1 MDNSKK
7 EIKSSDSEFIN
18 NKEIVAKGN
27 SENSI
32 QPSKLN
38 PDIEVL
44 SITPIEEIKIEEKI
58 SDSNLKEK
66 SNLIRDEY
74 STHSTHSTHLTDST
88 NTTDSTY
95 SGDISKLNPNLEELI
110 ISSQDTKKI
119 EKEVFIKAKNK
130 NQPL

>member
-1 MDNSKK
+1 MENFNK
-7 EIKSSDSEFIN
+7 EIKSSDLEFKD
-18 NKEIVAKGN
+18 NKEIVAKEN

-58 SDSNLKEK
+58 SDSNLKDK

-74 STHSTHSTHLTDST
+74 STHSPHLTDST
-88 NTTDSTY
+88 NTTDSNY
-95 SGDISKLNPNLEELI
+95 SGDI
-110 ISSQDTKKI
+110 
-119 EKEVFIKAKNK
+119 
-130 NQPL
+130 

>member
-74 STHSTHSTHLTDST
+74 STHSTHSTDSI
-88 NTTDSTY
+88 DS
-95 SGDISKLNPNLEELI
+95 GVISKLNPNLEELI

>member
-58 SDSNLKEK
+58 SDSNLKDK

-74 STHSTHSTHLTDST
+74 STHSTHSTDSI
-88 NTTDSTY
+88 D

>member
-74 STHSTHSTHLTDST
+74 STHSTHSTDSI
-88 NTTDSTY
+88 D